1 MLTTLDFVKRM
12 NSLESE
18 NRMEGEWEYV
28 LLGENHFYEL
38 SANNPFLDEICA
50 LAKVTLAGVEGVLFS

>member
-1 MLTTLDFVKRM
+1 M